1 MKNSF
6 IYRFKNKTKLIIRG
20 KNIERFVRRLIK
32 NKIEIIDL
40 KQIKYNE
47 ISIIVYT
54 KDIEKIEKIK
64 TIYEIEIKR
73 NYGLNRIYEL
83 IKINK
88 YLILFILFGIFLI
101 YLLSNIIFDVEV
113 VHNDSYI
120 RKFLKEELKKY
131 NIDKYKL
138 KKDYK
143 TKEKIKKDLLNK
155 YKDKLEWIEIEEKG
169 TKYIIRVEERIINKT
184 NEKNINRNIIAKKN
198 GIIISIDAKDG
209 VIVKNKNDYVKKG
222 DIIIDGNIYLNEE
235 IKKSV
240 SATGTV
246 YAEVWYVVNIEI
258 PYHYKEIKLTKNKQ
272 KVYTIKF
279 LNKYYDLFNMKK
291 YKTKIIKN
299 NYLIKNNLLP
309 LSFIEQKQYETIEID
324 EIYTKEKVVE
334 KAIEQSKQKLLKKL
348 KEDSEILN
356 YRILDEKSDK
366 EKLKLKIFFS
376 VKEDIT
382 DYQKIEEL
390 KTE

>member
-32 NKIEIIDL
+32 NKNEIIDL

-324 EIYTKEKVVE
+324 EIYTKEKAVE

>member
-184 NEKNINRNIIAKKN
+184 NEKNINRNIIAKKM
-198 GIIISIDAKDG
+198 
-209 VIVKNKNDYVKKG
+209 
-222 DIIIDGNIYLNEE
+222 E
-235 IKKSV
+235 
-240 SATGTV
+240 
-246 YAEVWYVVNIEI
+246 
-258 PYHYKEIKLTKNKQ
+258 
-272 KVYTIKF
+272 
-279 LNKYYDLFNMKK
+279 
-291 YKTKIIKN
+291 
-299 NYLIKNNLLP
+299 
-309 LSFIEQKQYETIEID
+309 
-324 EIYTKEKVVE
+324 
-334 KAIEQSKQKLLKKL
+334 
-348 KEDSEILN
+348 
-356 YRILDEKSDK
+356 
-366 EKLKLKIFFS
+366 
-376 VKEDIT
+376 
-382 DYQKIEEL
+382 
-390 KTE
+390 

>member
-324 EIYTKEKVVE
+324 EIYTKEKAVE